1 MAPDERGNWC
11 SRIISSQ
18 LSVLLLLMKVVIA
31 SSELAE
37 SQNWSLNYLQREL
50 EFSTVCSK
58 KPSLASKFPWL
69 GPLCIAVRA
78 EWRTSCGRQ
87 TGLPRHFSSFAKIFT
102 KSFSHHHLTTHWSDC
117 RSAGLRKKQI
127 APVPQNGVT
136 GAGNADHRDNI
147 TDWGRRWFL
156 SDSSHPIFHFGFGL
170 QNLEP
175 DTSIFLALITMWLQW
190 HLNSLYT
197 QIQCS
202 IRFDHSMA
210 AITVII
216 TSSGVAL
223 QFKAFG
229 GGIMRRRASF
239 NETRLLN
246 RCRLPAYYAWHTL
259 CCDWCTV
266 SSCPL
271 EYMLLLSSIHFRD
284 ARPME
289 NRHKFDKTS
298 VGQSCLY
305 ILLIVPTNFVLEPL
319 S

>member
-1 MAPDERGNWC
+1 MQTTETILQIGGGDGFCPTPPIPF
-11 SRIISSQ
+11 SISVS
-18 LSVLLLLMKVVIA
+18 
-31 SSELAE
+31 
-37 SQNWSLNYLQREL
+37 
-50 EFSTVCSK
+50 
-58 KPSLASKFPWL
+58 ASKIWN
-69 GPLCIAVRA
+69 
-78 EWRTSCGRQ
+78 
-87 TGLPRHFSSFAKIFT
+87 
-102 KSFSHHHLTTHWSDC
+102 LT
-117 RSAGLRKKQI
+117 L
-127 APVPQNGVT
+127 
-136 GAGNADHRDNI
+136 
-147 TDWGRRWFL
+147 
-156 SDSSHPIFHFGFGL
+156 
-170 QNLEP
+170 
-175 DTSIFLALITMWLQW
+175 FLALITMRLQW

-298 VGQSCLY
+298 VGQSWLY
-305 ILLIVPTNFVLEPL
+305 IPLIFPTNFVLEGENKGEI
-319 S
+319 

>member
-1 MAPDERGNWC
+1 MTRPALYCGQSRVENLLRPANWTAPSFFFFRQNFHQKFLPSPSHHALIG
-11 SRIISSQ
+11 
-18 LSVLLLLMKVVIA
+18 LSVRGFEK
-31 SSELAE
+31 E
-37 SQNWSLNYLQREL
+37 
-50 EFSTVCSK
+50 
-58 KPSLASKFPWL
+58 
-69 GPLCIAVRA
+69 
-78 EWRTSCGRQ
+78 
-87 TGLPRHFSSFAKIFT
+87 
-102 KSFSHHHLTTHWSDC
+102 
-117 RSAGLRKKQI
+117 KKQI

-136 GAGNADHRDNI
+136 GAGNVDHRDNI

-156 SDSSHPIFHFGFGL
+156 SDSSHPIFYFGVGL

-259 CCDWCTV
+259 CRNWCTV

-271 EYMLLLSSIHFRD
+271 EYMLLLSSIHCRD